1 MMKFTDYETTGDTRT
16 AFHQLDADVQIAI
29 EEMVHNLANYG
40 LMAEIVLNDQLE
52 IVIRLVQ

>member
-29 EEMVHNLANYG
+29 EELVHTLAG
-40 LMAEIVLNDQLE
+40 LGFMAEITLNDQLE
-52 IVIRLVQ
+52 IIIRQVQ

>member
-1 MMKFTDYETTGDTRT
+1 MKFTDYETTGDTRT
-16 AFHQLDADVQIAI
+16 AFHQLDADAQIVI
-29 EEMVHNLANYG
+29 ENMVHSIAAYG